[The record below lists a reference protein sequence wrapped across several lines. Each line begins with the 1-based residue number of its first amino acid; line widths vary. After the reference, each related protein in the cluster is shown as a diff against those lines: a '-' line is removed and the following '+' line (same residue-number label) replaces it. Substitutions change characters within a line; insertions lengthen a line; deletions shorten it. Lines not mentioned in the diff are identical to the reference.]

1 MSKSRQGSLREQSKS
16 QTRQAIIDAAIAC
29 FSKDGLDSPSL
40 DSICAQA
47 GCTRGAFYVHFRN
60 RDALITAAMTE
71 RRGAVLSMLLSASPG
86 SLSIPELL
94 RQFGLAVERGAFP
107 IPGAVRS
114 GELLAACR
122 RSRTIQKTQ
131 VRLVNET
138 LQLLKKHAAAGKKSG
153 ALRPDTDDAALA
165 TLLLVLEAGT
175 ELLLDFGV
183 PLDFGAAARAL
194 SRLVAPHDDKRAR

>member
-1 MSKSRQGSLREQSKS
+1 MSKRGPGSLREQSKS
-16 QTRQAIIDAAIAC
+16 QTRQAIIEAAVTC
-29 FSKDGLDSPSL
+29 FSKAGLDSPSL

-47 GCTRGAFYVHFRN
+47 GCTRGAFYVHFKN
-60 RDALITAAMTE
+60 RDALIAAAMAE
-71 RRGAVLSMLLSASPG
+71 RRGAVLSMMLSGSPG

-94 RQFGLAVERGAFP
+94 TQFGQAVERGAFP
-107 IPGAVRS
+107 IPGAVRT

-131 VRLVNET
+131 VRLLKET
-138 LQLLKKHAAAGKKSG
+138 LQLLEKHAAAGRKSG
-153 ALRPDTDDAALA
+153 ALRPDMNDTALA

-194 SRLVAPHDDKRAR
+194 ARLVAPHED